1 VGSACIRRLDGLSP
15 SAARSAGS
23 RGRTRS
29 WRRLAAAVALLWGF
43 ALTAPAGVQAVDD
56 CAGADVV
63 PTPQD
68 VRSFER
74 STLCLLNAKRSSA
87 GFRVLSTRPLLSR
100 AAAGYSAQMVR
111 ESFFAHQ
118 APAGPDLAGRLTR
131 AGYLSHAAT
140 DWFVGEN
147 LGWATGT
154 AATPRQ
160 LVAAWMASPGHRRNI
175 LEPAFRDIGIGMA
188 SGTPASGPD
197 GLTVTTDFGTRHIR
211 AARRRRARVRPR
223 PDRLPS
229 VGRRRA
235 AHQRASVR

>member
-1 VGSACIRRLDGLSP
+1 MGVHRFGQQL
-15 SAARSAGS
+15 
-23 RGRTRS
+23 
-29 WRRLAAAVALLWGF
+29 RLAAAAAVLSAF
-43 ALTAPAGVQAVDD
+43 ALNAPADARAVAD

-63 PTPQD
+63 ATPQEA
-68 VRSFER
+68 RSFER
-74 STLCLLNAKRSSA
+74 STLCLLDAQRTAAGLSA
-87 GFRVLSTRPLLSR
+87 LSTRTTLSR

-111 ESFFAHQ
+111 ESFFAHRP
-118 APAGPDLAGRLTR
+118 PAGLGLAGRLAR
-131 AGYLSHAAT
+131 AGYLSHVAT
-140 DWFVGEN
+140 DWLVGEN
-147 LGWATGT
+147 IGWATGT

-175 LEPAFRDIGIGMA
+175 LEPAFRDVGIGMA

-211 AARRRRARVRPR
+211 AARRRRARVRRR
-223 PDRLPS
+223 PDRVPS

>member
-1 VGSACIRRLDGLSP
+1 VHRFGQRTPAPACIGRLDDLSP
-15 SAARSAGS
+15 SAARRAGS
-23 RGRTRS
+23 RRRTPN
-29 WRRLAAAVALLWGF
+29 WRRLAAAVALLCAF
-43 ALTAPAGVQAVDD
+43 ALAAPAGVRAYDE

-63 PTPQD
+63 ATPQD
-68 VRSFER
+68 ARAFER
-74 STLCLLNAKRSSA
+74 SALCLLNAKRSADGLRALSA
-87 GFRVLSTRPLLSR
+87 RPLLAR

-118 APAGPDLAGRLTR
+118 APAGPDLAARLTQV
-131 AGYLSHAAT
+131 GYLTRAAT

-175 LEPAFRDIGIGMA
+175 LEPGFSDVGIGVA

-197 GLTVTTDFGTRHIR
+197 GVTVTTDFGTRHIR
-211 AARRRRARVRPR
+211 AVRRSRARVRRR
-223 PDRLPS
+223 PYRLPLRS
-229 VGRRRA
+229 TPT
-235 AHQRASVR
+235 